1 MWSANFS
8 ATEIAGKSWQWSS
21 YLVDVL
27 VGLDEVDA
35 EFPEGRR
42 RWIAKPVGYP
52 GLHGVNVR
60 GGLLWNPADSP
71 ATRGTSP
78 TAYRGGHGLLGH
90 QAPVKGRTA
99 GPRPPA
105 HWKHQETNGSM
116 HGDGRRVLTLIHP
129 ACRFGLRADRRGTYA
144 RERAIS
150 SFCSIK
156 FCSLFPYCYTR
167 PSDTIISRH
176 ATSRSK

>member
-1 MWSANFS
+1 MRK
-8 ATEIAGKSWQWSS
+8 GP
-21 YLVDVL
+21 YLVDVF

-60 GGLLWNPADSP
+60 GGLLRDPAGSP
-71 ATRGTSP
+71 ATRGTGT

-99 GPRPPA
+99 GPRPPT
-105 HWKHQETNGSM
+105 H
-116 HGDGRRVLTLIHP
+116 
-129 ACRFGLRADRRGTYA
+129 
-144 RERAIS
+144 
-150 SFCSIK
+150 
-156 FCSLFPYCYTR
+156 
-167 PSDTIISRH
+167 
-176 ATSRSK
+176 